1 MKTDDDTFVRVDE
14 VLEAVITTEIT
25 RGLVYGSI
33 EDTDLTAHNKSSPWY
48 SSEEV
53 HDHPVFPRG
62 PGYVISQDIADFIT
76 RKYEDESLE
85 VNRHHSQS

>member
-1 MKTDDDTFVRVDE
+1 MKECVFQTKYTRAPYLMKTDDDTFVRVDE

-53 HDHPVFPRG
+53 HDHLH
-62 PGYVISQDIADFIT
+62 T
-76 RKYEDESLE
+76 
-85 VNRHHSQS
+85 VNTSDLVQH